1 MYTIIRVY
9 KKRCGTRERKIER
22 VVQLEERRENPG
34 TMESVEKL
42 SVTACRD
49 I

>member
-9 KKRCGTRERKIER
+9 KKRCGTRERQIER
-22 VVQLEERRENPG
+22 VVQLETRRENPG
-34 TMESVEKL
+34 KIEGVEKS
-42 SVTACRD
+42 SVTAFRD